1 MFANE
6 LAARMAGF
14 LVSIGIPVQAQAL
27 PDGTFL
33 PGISVH
39 NGALLVDEAR
49 LRFPGDLLH
58 EGGHLALMSPAQRA
72 VANDAVEHDNEQASE
87 AAVIAWSYAAALHLG
102 IDTEVLFHDG
112 GYHGRAQALRLSYQL
127 GVYPGAGTLATLGL
141 AYIGPD
147 AGGARYPAMLKW
159 LRE

>member
-1 MFANE
+1 MTHE
-6 LAARMAGF
+6 PAARMVDF
-14 LVSIGIPVQAQAL
+14 LRSIGIHVQAQAL

-33 PGISVH
+33 PGIAVH
-39 NGALLVDEAR
+39 NGTLLVDETR

-72 VANDAVEHDNEQASE
+72 VASDAVEHDNEQVSE

-102 IDTEVLFHDG
+102 IDAQVLFHAG
-112 GYHGRAQALRLSYQL
+112 GYHGRSQALLLSYQL
-127 GVYPGAGTLATLGL
+127 GVYPGAGALAELGL
-141 AYIGPD
+141 AYVGPH
-147 AGGARYPAMLKW
+147 ACGTRYPAMLKW